1 MFDIYRFTIHTW
13 LSQYHI
19 NLCKILFLSRMGA
32 LMGGGVGLTIGFIF
46 GSYSILRYAHCF
58 HPIPHPHFGY
68 LRSHI
73 RTKGWCRPSRLPC
86 HPLAVHAQQRC
97 DILVLPC
104 YRIGA
109 NEFLTPP
116 LLGFTLN
123 EASIYACPW
132 LTRFLG
138 YSKRRCPATAS

>member
-1 MFDIYRFTIHTW
+1 
-13 LSQYHI
+13 
-19 NLCKILFLSRMGA
+19 MGA

-46 GSYSILRYAHCF
+46 GSYSILRYALSASLPF
-58 HPIPHPHFGY
+58 PHPHFRY

-86 HPLAVHAQQRC
+86 HSLAVHAQQRR

-109 NEFLTPP
+109 NEFLASFP
-116 LLGFTLN
+116 LSVTLGFT
-123 EASIYACPW
+123 SP
-132 LTRFLG
+132 
-138 YSKRRCPATAS
+138 